1 MLRTQPHTPWLSHTP
16 RKVKCADGRTRNVP
30 RSMTLAE
37 FGAFP
42 WPDGQRWELLWGVP
56 VMSPAP
62 QPPHQSLLLAIA
74 SFLYDALE
82 GRQKTHVLPGVDIL
96 LPDADSYV
104 CPDIS
109 VIEVENDE
117 NAMRGP
123 LEIIPLLVVEN
134 LSPSTGGNDL
144 GSKREAYEESKI
156 PEYWVANP
164 ANGSVTIFVFDDGE
178 YQEVASD
185 KDGYV
190 RSPLLSRRIRIRR
203 AGLSFRIETAA

>member
-42 WPDGQRWELLWGVP
+42 WPEGQRWELLWGVP

-62 QPPHQSLLLAIA
+62 QPPHQSLLRAL
-74 SFLYDALE
+74 LRVLEDALE
-82 GRQKTHVLPGVDIL
+82 GRRGVHVLPGVDIL

-104 CPDIS
+104 CPDVS
-109 VIEVENDE
+109 VIEVENDDD
-117 NAMRGP
+117 AMRAP

-164 ANGSVTIFVFDDGE
+164 ANGSVTIFVFEDGE
-178 YQEVASD
+178 YQELASD

-190 RSPLLSRRIRIRR
+190 RSPLLARRIRIRR